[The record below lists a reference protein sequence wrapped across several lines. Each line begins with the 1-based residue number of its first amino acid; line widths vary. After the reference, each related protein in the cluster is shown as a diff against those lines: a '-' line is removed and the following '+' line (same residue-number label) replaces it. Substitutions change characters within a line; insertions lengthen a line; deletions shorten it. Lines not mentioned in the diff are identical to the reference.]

1 MKMCTWTMAAALA
14 ATGWSLPASADVKA
28 GVDAYERGEYRQA
41 VEIWRPFAIAGDPD
55 AQYNLGQ
62 AYKLGRG
69 VPVDPKMAEDW
80 YRKAADQGHL
90 KARDAYGLQLFQ
102 NGNRTEAMHFI
113 EESAGRGVRE
123 AQYVYGTAL
132 FNGDLAE
139 KDWVRAYALM
149 TRASAAGVD
158 AASAS
163 LAQMDRF
170 IPLEQRQRGLKLARA
185 FELAAAKPDAP
196 EVAMQQPAA
205 PEPARPAPVTAQPI
219 KPVTLPPARIAAAK
233 PAPAKPPVARPA
245 PVKAVPAPAPSGNW
259 KIQLGA
265 FGNAAGANAL
275 WTTLRGRVAALGPYR
290 SFIVPAGAVTRLQ
303 AGPLASRAAA
313 DKLCA
318 SVKARGNACLPVA
331 P

>member
-1 MKMCTWTMAAALA
+1 MSLRNWTMLGAVGMVAWAIPAAA
-14 ATGWSLPASADVKA
+14 SVKA

-41 VEIWRPFAIAGDPD
+41 VEIWRPFAIAGDAD

-80 YRKAADQGHL
+80 YRKAADQGHD

-102 NGNRTEAMHFI
+102 NGNRADAMPFI

-123 AQYVYGTAL
+123 AQYVYATAL
-132 FNGDLAE
+132 FNGDLVE

-163 LAQMDRF
+163 LAKMDRF

-196 EVAMQQPAA
+196 EIAMRQPVP
-205 PEPARPAPVTAQPI
+205 PEPI
-219 KPVTLPPARIAAAK
+219 KPATLPPARIVAAK
-233 PAPAKPPVARPA
+233 PAPAKPPAAKPA
-245 PVKAVPAPAPSGNW
+245 PVKVAAAPAPSGNW

-265 FGNAAGANAL
+265 FSNAAGANAL
-275 WTTLRGRVAALGPYR
+275 WTTLHRRVAALGPYR
-290 SFIVPAGAVTRLQ
+290 SFIIPAGAVTRLQ
-303 AGPLASRAAA
+303 AGPLASRTAAE
-313 DKLCA
+313 KLCV
-318 SVKARGNACLPVA
+318 SVKVAGQACLPVA

>member
-1 MKMCTWTMAAALA
+1 MIAAVA
-14 ATGWSLPASADVKA
+14 ASVWCAPATADVKA
-28 GVDAYERGEYRQA
+28 GVDAYERGEYRAA
-41 VEIWRPFAIAGDPD
+41 VETWRPFAIAGDAE

-80 YRKAADQGHL
+80 YRKAADQGLL

-102 NGNRTEAMHFI
+102 NGNRAGAMDYI

-123 AQYVYGTAL
+123 AQYVYATAL
-132 FNGDLAE
+132 FNGDLVE

-185 FELAAAKPDAP
+185 FELAADKPGP
-196 EVAMQQPAA
+196 PPSAA
-205 PEPARPAPVTAQPI
+205 IRPITPEPLPPSKVVAARPAPVVKPI
-219 KPVTLPPARIAAAK
+219 V
-233 PAPAKPPVARPA
+233 V
-245 PVKAVPAPAPSGNW
+245 PVKAVATPAPSGNW
-259 KIQLGA
+259 KVQLGA
-265 FGNAAGANAL
+265 FANPAGANAL
-275 WTTLRGRVAALGPYR
+275 WGTLHKRLPVLGPYR
-290 SFIVPAGAVTRLQ
+290 NYLVPAGAVTRLQ
-303 AGPLASRAAA
+303 AGPLPSRAAA
-313 DKLCA
+313 EALCA
-318 SVKARGNACLPVA
+318 SVKASKAACVLIA